1 MGWYGFFLYLCI
13 YVFKILNV
21 VQHVCGTSHDRAVW
35 SGDPDGPPFGVDS
48 PRLDQSRWI
57 NSISTRVYP
66 SKLVGVVGGRIGM
79 NPDLFLYI

>member
-1 MGWYGFFLYLCI
+1 MGWYGFFYI
-13 YVFKILNV
+13 YVYMYSKFKMLFNT
-21 VQHVCGTSHDRAVW
+21 VCGTSHDRAVW

-57 NSISTRVYP
+57 HSISTRVYP